1 MSRSFIK
8 TNPAPYRLTLRKSL
22 RLSCSLG
29 VFDPPVYE
37 DVGLVSV
44 FTH

>member
-8 TNPAPYRLTLRKSL
+8 TNPAPYSLTLPKSL
-22 RLSCSLG
+22 SLSYSLG
-29 VFDPPVYE
+29 LFDPPVYQ